1 MTAVFRLEGFELNVT
16 SVPINSSFVNSGLLN
31 IISHTDLDG
40 VTAAAVAWYANPAGS
55 PIKISLTGYGDVD
68 NLILEGL
75 RRGDRVTA
83 LDLSPQFRNAVD
95 EIDRT
100 AREGEIILFDH
111 HKSSREKVG
120 NRHWALVDTSR
131 CGASVYW
138 HWLMENAD
146 EAIRARVE
154 ILRDVVA
161 VANDRDLWINENPDG
176 RLWQALVT
184 LCGEYGV
191 FSRLITNPSSVMT
204 KPERELANRFT
215 AAQEERFK
223 SARDGLIM
231 SRIDGSKS
239 REMAYLGEGY
249 LEFGDASDFCGSI
262 LDDPKESI
270 GRVALVA
277 LAFRRPS
284 KTWAVSLRS
293 RDGLAGEV
301 TSLLKDGRAIRGGG
315 HGDAA
320 ALYFPA
326 NYSEK
331 SIRESILAA
340 IAAKTESSSGMGVT
354 LGDLLK
360 NAETKN

>member
-1 MTAVFRLEGFELNVT
+1 MT
-16 SVPINSSFVNSGLLN
+16 N

-40 VTAAAVAWYANPAGS
+40 VTAAAVAWYANPAGN

-75 RRGDRVTA
+75 RRGDRVTV
-83 LDLSPQFRNAVD
+83 LDLSPQFQNAID

-111 HKSSREKVG
+111 HQSSCDKIG
-120 NRHWALVDTSR
+120 NRPWALVDTSR

-138 HWLMENAD
+138 RWLTENASD
-146 EAIRARVE
+146 EIRERME
-154 ILRDVVA
+154 SLRGIVA
-161 VANDRDLWINENPDG
+161 LANDRDLWINENPDG

-184 LCGEYGV
+184 LCGEYSV
-191 FSRLITNPSSVMT
+191 FSRLISNPSSAMT
-204 KPERELANRFT
+204 GPERELAGRFT

-223 SARDGLIM
+223 RARDGMIL
-231 SRIDGSKS
+231 SRIGSLESK
-239 REMAYLGEGY
+239 EMAYLGDGY

-262 LDDPKESI
+262 LDDPSESI
-270 GRVALVA
+270 GWVALVA

-284 KTWAVSLRS
+284 GTWAVSLRS
-293 RDGLAGEV
+293 RDGLAGRV

-326 NYSEK
+326 NYNEK

-340 IAAKTESSSGMGVT
+340 LAAKAESSSGMGVT

-360 NAETKN
+360 GAAGKI